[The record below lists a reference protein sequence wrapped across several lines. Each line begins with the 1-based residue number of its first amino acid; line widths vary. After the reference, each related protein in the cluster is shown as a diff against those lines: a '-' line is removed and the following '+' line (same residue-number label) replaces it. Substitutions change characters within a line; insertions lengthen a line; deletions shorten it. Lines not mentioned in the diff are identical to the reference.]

1 MKKMYIADV
10 TLRVP
15 AVPGE
20 PALSFKEKLEIARY
34 LEKLH
39 VDVIE
44 LPAISD
50 EKTDPLLIR
59 TIASFIAN
67 STLSITAGLTEE
79 SVGSAWNDI
88 KNAVHPRLRIA
99 VPVSTVLMEYVCHKK
114 QPALLKLIAEL
125 VTKAKSLCPD
135 VEFFAEDAVRAEH
148 DFLVSAIE
156 TAVSCGATAV
166 TVCDSEGS
174 MLPDEFGRFVSGLI
188 ESVPALSGV
197 RFGVQTSASLDMA
210 TACALSGV
218 LAGADEIKAAAG
230 GGNSPSEAAIAQF
243 VKLRGDSCGVTCGL
257 NQLELQRITKQINW
271 ITNTKRSST
280 SPFDS
285 GIRDSAEQG
294 QSTDFTLNVNDGLTA
309 VRGAV
314 KKLGYDLSEDDNQRV
329 FEAFQRV
336 ARKKDVGPR
345 ELDAIVAS
353 TALQVPS
360 TYKLVSYVINSG
372 NIISSTAHIVLSKN
386 GADMQGFCLGD
397 GPIDAAFLALEQ
409 IAGRHYELD
418 DFQIQ
423 SVTEGREAMGSALVK
438 LRSNGK
444 LYSGNGISTDIIG
457 AAIHA
462 YVNALNKIV
471 YEET

>member
-1 MKKMYIADV
+1 MKKIRIADM

-15 AVPGE
+15 AGSVE
-20 PALSFKEKLEIARY
+20 SALSFKEKLEIARY
-34 LEKLH
+34 LEKLR

-44 LPAISD
+44 LPEISD
-50 EKTDPLLIR
+50 AKTDPLLVR
-59 TIASFIAN
+59 TIASFIGT
-67 STLSITAGLTEE
+67 STLSLTAGLTEE
-79 SVGSAWNDI
+79 SVEAAWAEI
-88 KNAVHPRLRIA
+88 KNAAHPRLRVA
-99 VPVSTVLMEYVCHKK
+99 VPVSAVLMEYVCHKK
-114 QPALLKLIAEL
+114 PAALMGHIAAL
-125 VTKAKSLCPD
+125 VTRAKALCPD
-135 VEFFAEDAVRAEH
+135 VEFSAEDAVRAER
-148 DFLVSAIE
+148 DFLVSAVE
-156 TAVSCGATAV
+156 TAITCGATAV
-166 TVCDSEGS
+166 TLCDSEGT
-174 MLPDEFGRFVSGLI
+174 MLPDEFGSFVSSLI
-188 ESVPALSGV
+188 EAVPALSGV
-197 RFGVQTSASLDMA
+197 RLGVQTSASLDMA

-218 LAGADEIKAAAG
+218 LAGADEIKTAVSG
-230 GGNSPSEAAIAQF
+230 EGHPSEAAFAQI
-243 VKLRGDSCGVTCGL
+243 VKLRGDSCGITCGI

-285 GIRDSAEQG
+285 GIRDASPDAQAV
-294 QSTDFTLNVNDGLTA
+294 DFTLSSEDGLAA
-309 VRGAV
+309 VRKAI

-329 FEAFQRV
+329 YEAFQRV
-336 ARKKDVGPR
+336 SRKKDVGPR
-345 ELDAIVAS
+345 ELDAIIAS
-353 TALQVPS
+353 SALQVPS

-372 NIISSTAHIVLSKN
+372 NIISSTAHIQLMKN
-386 GADMQGFCLGD
+386 GATLQGFCLGD

-444 LYSGNGISTDIIG
+444 LYSGTGISTDIIG
-457 AAIHA
+457 ASIHA